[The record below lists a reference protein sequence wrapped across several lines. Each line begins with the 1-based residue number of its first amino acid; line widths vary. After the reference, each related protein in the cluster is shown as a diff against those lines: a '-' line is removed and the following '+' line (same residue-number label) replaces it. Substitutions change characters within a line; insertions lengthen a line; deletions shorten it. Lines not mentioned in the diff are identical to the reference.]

1 MLDAYMK
8 KIRNKPM
15 IGPYKFSIQQLEK
28 RGVIVPTPNLAAM
41 RSSVEIKMSCTNPGS
56 INITTKYRKF
66 SRFFELQLLDL
77 MDDLVLHDTVNYDD
91 IIFDTRKLISF
102 INKYIL
108 G

>member
-1 MLDAYMK
+1 
-8 KIRNKPM
+8 M
-15 IGPYKFSIQQLEK
+15 IGPYKFSIQQLER
-28 RGVIVPTPNLAAM
+28 RGVIVTTPNIAAL
-41 RSSVEIKMSCTNPGS
+41 RNSVEIKMSCTNPGS

-91 IIFDTRKLISF
+91 IVFDTRKLISF